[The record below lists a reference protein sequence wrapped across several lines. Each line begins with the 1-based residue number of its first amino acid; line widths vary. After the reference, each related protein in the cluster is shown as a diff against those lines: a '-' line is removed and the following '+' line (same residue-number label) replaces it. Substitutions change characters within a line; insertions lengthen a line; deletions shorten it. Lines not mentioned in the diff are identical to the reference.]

1 MPRNFFSLTLLLLA
15 LAVAGCGSGK
25 LQTKGRLLMDGKPL
39 VVSEE
44 DTVRVIFVPI
54 PEAGKRAENTYM
66 AAFHPE
72 DGTFMA
78 VGADGKGL
86 PPGKYRIAVEY
97 TKKKRDMLKG
107 AFDSG
112 KSPFVYDINSSTAE
126 LTLDLAKPKG

>member
-1 MPRNFFSLTLLLLA
+1 MRRILFLLA
-15 LAVAGCGSGK
+15 SLVLAVAVVGCGSGK
-25 LQTKGRLLMDGKPL
+25 LHTKGRLLMDGKPL
-39 VVSEE
+39 AVSEE
-44 DTVRVIFVPI
+44 DTVRVIFVPV
-54 PEAGKRAENTYM
+54 PEPGKRPENTYM

-72 DGTFMA
+72 DGTFTA

-112 KSPFVYDINSSTAE
+112 KSPFVYDIDQSTGE
-126 LTLDLAKPKG
+126 LTLDLSKPKG